1 MVCAAERERKRE
13 QEEETEAQAE
23 AKCDC
28 GRGVGRQ
35 KVAKC
40 RWAER
45 FRIADSLTEM
55 ES

>member
-1 MVCAAERERKRE
+1 MVCVAERERESEQDRE
-13 QEEETEAQAE
+13 REAQAE

-28 GRGVGRQ
+28 GRGVGRE